1 MYRTYSERRRFA
13 RSPLGGNVTNS
24 YLFLSMRQARNGEM
38 SARATATAAPR
49 SVRRSARGSPL
60 AYLYVVR
67 THGDLAFLERTF
79 MGASSSSWVLAV
91 VLAAAI
97 MTALM
102 TEPGCSVLIAGYS
115 PRAWGSNQ
123 AAAAGSPRL
132 LQIVDVGSARFRA

>member
-1 MYRTYSERRRFA
+1 MKCLLGRQP
-13 RSPLGGNVTNS
+13 PLR
-24 YLFLSMRQARNGEM
+24 L
-38 SARATATAAPR
+38 AP
-49 SVRRSARGSPL
+49 SDDLLGVLPL
-60 AYLYVVR
+60 AYLYVGR

-79 MGASSSSWVLAV
+79 MGADSSSWVLAV

-102 TEPGCSVLIAGYS
+102 TEPGCSVLSAGYS

-132 LQIVDVGSARFRA
+132 LQIVDVGSGRFRA

>member
-1 MYRTYSERRRFA
+1 MKRLLGQQP
-13 RSPLGGNVTNS
+13 PLR
-24 YLFLSMRQARNGEM
+24 L
-38 SARATATAAPR
+38 AP
-49 SVRRSARGSPL
+49 SDDLLGVLL
-60 AYLYVVR
+60 AYLDLGR

-79 MGASSSSWVLAV
+79 MGAGSSLWVLAV

-102 TEPGCSVLIAGYS
+102 TELGCSVLSAGYS
-115 PRAWGSNQ
+115 PRAWGSSNQ